1 MSMLRQGG
9 AKLGDNPVFRKLADR
24 LTKSQQEDD
33 AWNELYRRSH
43 RRRSAVLQSSNPKG
57 R

>member
-9 AKLGDNPVFRKLADR
+9 AKLGDNPAFRKLADR
-24 LTKSQQEDD
+24 MTKRQQEDS
-33 AWNELYRRSH
+33 AWNELYRRSSK
-43 RRRSAVLQSSNPKG
+43 RRSAVLQSSNPKS